1 MTELSPAP
9 AAPPSNPLL
18 TAPIF
23 GTLLRLS
30 LPNAVA
36 MFAAALVAI
45 AETGYA
51 GRIGISALA
60 GLALVFPM
68 VMLQQMMSSGAMGGG
83 VSSSI
88 SRALGADN
96 HLRATQLAIH
106 ALVIGGLAGIFF
118 CVFFLLLG
126 ESIYS
131 LLGGSGNVLKEALAY
146 SNVAFTGAVGI
157 WLTNTLASI
166 IRGCGEMKIPSA
178 TLLVIAVVQ
187 FLLAG
192 MFGLGWGP
200 VPAYGMPGIALG
212 FVISYSSGAI
222 FLFLYLI
229 SGRARLTLTLK
240 GVRLNREMFRD
251 ILKVGAVS
259 CASPLQTVLTVLIL
273 TRLVSEFGV
282 TALAGYGIG
291 ARLEFLL
298 IPIVFAIGVACVPMV
313 GMAIGARNPQRAR
326 KVAWTG
332 SVTAAVFIG
341 IIGVIV
347 AFYPNLWSG
356 MFTEDP
362 GVLQSAALYF
372 AWVGP
377 FYGLFGL
384 GLCLYFSSQGS
395 GKMVGPVLASTARLV
410 VVAMGGGLLTLYGA
424 PDWTIFALIGV
435 AMAIYGLATAF
446 AVYIVR
452 W

>member
-1 MTELSPAP
+1 MTELSSAP
-9 AAPPSNPLL
+9 AAPPSDPLL

-36 MFAAALVAI
+36 MVAAALVAI
-45 AETGYA
+45 AETGYV
-51 GRIGISALA
+51 GQIGISALA

-68 VMLQQMMSSGAMGGG
+68 VMLQQMMSAGAMGGG

-88 SRALGADN
+88 SRALGAGN
-96 HLRATQLAIH
+96 SVRARQLAIH
-106 ALVIGGLAGIFF
+106 ALVIGALAGVFF
-118 CVFFLLLG
+118 CVFFRLLG
-126 ESIYS
+126 DSIYT
-131 LLGGSGNVLKEALAY
+131 LLGGSGDVLKEALAY
-146 SNVAFTGAVGI
+146 SDIAFTGAIGI

-166 IRGCGEMKIPSA
+166 IRGCGEMKIPSV
-178 TLLVIAVVQ
+178 TLLVIAVAQ

-192 MFGLGWGP
+192 LFGLGWGP
-200 VPAYGMPGIALG
+200 MPALGMAGVALG
-212 FVISYSSGAI
+212 FVIAYSSGAI

-229 SGRARLTLTLK
+229 SGRARLTLTFR
-240 GVRLNREMFRD
+240 GIRLNGEMFRD

-273 TRLVSEFGV
+273 TRVVSEFGV
-282 TALAGYGIG
+282 NALAGYGIG

-313 GMAIGARNPQRAR
+313 GMAIGARNPERAR
-326 KVAWTG
+326 KIAWTG
-332 SVTAAVFIG
+332 SFTAAAFLGV
-341 IIGVIV
+341 IGVI
-347 AFYPNLWSG
+347 ASLFPNLWSG
-356 MFTEDP
+356 MFTADP
-362 GVLQSAALYF
+362 AVLHASALYF

-377 FYGLFGL
+377 FYGFFGL

-395 GKMVGPVLASTARLV
+395 GKMIGPVLAATARLV
-410 VVAMGGGLLTLYGA
+410 VVAIGGWILTVYSA
-424 PDWTIFALIGV
+424 PDWTVFALIGG
-435 AMAIYGLATAF
+435 AMAVYGIATAL
-446 AVYIVR
+446 AVYRVR